1 MSVEITVTGAN
12 FQKEVLESPLPVLLD
27 FWAEWCNPCR
37 MIATSIEQLAETYKG
52 KLVVGK
58 VNVDAEQDLALRFD
72 ISSIPTLMVFKD
84 GEVAAQK
91 LGALPKHDIEAM
103 IKGGLK

>member
-1 MSVEITVTGAN
+1 MSVEINVTGAN

-37 MIATSIEQLAETYKG
+37 MIAPSLEQLAEAYKG

-58 VNVDAEQDLALRFD
+58 VNVDAEAELAGKFN
-72 ISSIPTLMVFKD
+72 IISIPTLMVFK
-84 GEVAAQK
+84 GGQAVAQK
-91 LGALPKHDIEAM
+91 VGAFPKHEIENL
-103 IKGGLK
+103 IKSAL

>member
-27 FWAEWCNPCR
+27 FWAEWCNPCK
-37 MIATSIEQLAETYKG
+37 MIAPSIEQLAEAYKG

-58 VNVDAEQDLALRFD
+58 VDVDAEGDLAAKFN
-72 ISSIPTLMVFKD
+72 IISIPTLMVFKG

-91 LGALPKHDIEAM
+91 VGAFPKHDIEAL
-103 IKGGLK
+103 IKASL

>member
-12 FQKEVLESPLPVLLD
+12 FKKEVLESPLPVLLD

-37 MIATSIEQLAETYKG
+37 MIAPSIDQLAEAYKG
-52 KLVVGK
+52 KIVVGK
-58 VNVDAEQDLALRFD
+58 VNVDAESDLAAQYN
-72 ISSIPTLMVFKD
+72 IISIPTLMVFKG

-91 LGALPKHDIEAM
+91 VGAFPKHDIEAL
-103 IKGGLK
+103 IKSSL

>member
-12 FQKEVLESPLPVLLD
+12 FKKEVLESPLPVLLD

-37 MIATSIEQLAETYKG
+37 MIAPSVEQLAESYKG
-52 KLVVGK
+52 RMVVGK
-58 VNVDAEQDLALRFD
+58 VNVDAEADLAAQFN
-72 ISSIPTLMVFKD
+72 IISIPTLMVFKG

-91 LGALPKHDIEAM
+91 VGAFPKHEIEALM
-103 IKGGLK
+103 KGSL

>member
-12 FQKEVLESPLPVLLD
+12 FKKEVLESPLPVLLD

-37 MIATSIEQLAETYKG
+37 MIAPSVEQLAESYKG
-52 KLVVGK
+52 RVVVGK
-58 VNVDAEQDLALRFD
+58 VNVDAEAELAAQFN
-72 ISSIPTLMVFKD
+72 IISIPTLMVFKG

-91 LGALPKHDIEAM
+91 VGAFPKHEIEALMKGAL
-103 IKGGLK
+103 

>member
-37 MIATSIEQLAETYKG
+37 MIAPSIEQLAETYKG
-52 KLVVGK
+52 KVIVGK
-58 VNVDAEQDLALRFD
+58 VNVDAESDLALRFD
-72 ISSIPTLMVFKD
+72 INSIPTLMVFKD
-84 GEVAAQK
+84 GQVAAQK
-91 LGALPKHDIEAM
+91 VGAFPKHDIETM
-103 IKGGLK
+103 IKDAL

>member
-12 FQKEVLESPLPVLLD
+12 FQKEVLESPIPVLLD

-37 MIATSIEQLAETYKG
+37 MIAPSIEQLAEAYKG
-52 KLVVGK
+52 KVVVGK
-58 VNVDAEQDLALRFD
+58 VNVDAEAELAAQFN
-72 ISSIPTLMVFKD
+72 IISIPTLMVFKG

-91 LGALPKHDIEAM
+91 VGAFPKHDIEAL
-103 IKGGLK
+103 IKSSI